1 MKFRDKEKNLLVDV
15 FTRTAEYVLSIII
28 LGTII
33 SGRFDLWIFLI
44 GLSVFISLILIALFI
59 SSMTKEGE

>member
-1 MKFRDKEKNLLVDV
+1 MKFRDKEKNLRVDV

-44 GLSVFISLILIALFI
+44 GLSVFIS
-59 SSMTKEGE
+59 

>member
-33 SGRFDLWIFLI
+33 SGRFDL
-44 GLSVFISLILIALFI
+44 
-59 SSMTKEGE
+59 